1 LQTTNFLHSPLLNNH
16 RNNLM
21 KINIRSLW
29 LPLLFACA
37 ISVGGCGGKGGS
49 GTSAAAVNPNSTAP
63 KGSAD
68 ITSSILAN
76 ANVTLNG
83 DAVIN
88 LPAGTTTYTGIIS
101 GKGTLTLSAVG
112 GTTNPGTLII
122 TQAST
127 FTLPDAQ
134 QVELITKTNYPGAGY
149 ALTITG
155 SNPPV
160 LTIDPG
166 ATLQLGTNAT
176 TDISPNIIATSDS
189 RNAAALVNGEVNLDN
204 IRNNG
209 QIVLNNLQFVL
220 LGEISGSGSIV
231 QAVGAWGGH
240 SMRGVNSMTGAVSLS
255 AGHDFGSNHVAASM
269 PNAKAVL
276 NEGSWLVWSPPGSTV
291 TVPHNIYEAAFGN
304 DINFHA
310 IGNSTIVMTGVYS
323 HTDNSPHNSPNLV
336 NPGLSDPNLNFAK
349 AIYRNG
355 VGNSNGNDGSYRGVN
370 IEAGAGTVQWGDGT
384 HANFFLPSGPSPA
397 APYPTLGTSTAV
409 GNKNAYINLRGS
421 TLTFNY
427 NAPVTLN
434 IGITGGGGGPYRG
447 GEAGWGNVT
456 IMPTAGNDVTFAQP
470 QNYNGITTIGANA
483 KLRLGAGAPVPY
495 NAITVRTTGNT
506 TALLGSYNGD
516 SSLLTAESVGGALTD
531 AIVNNGTLIVQN
543 TVTPITLS
551 HISGTGSLVQAGAAT
566 TTLLTN
572 SYTGSTTINAGAV
585 TAGNASAFGNG
596 SVTNNAG
603 LGLAAGQ
610 YEITLG
616 GNFLQSA
623 TGTLTLPVAGIVKSV
638 SHGHI
643 TTTGSATLGGT
654 LTLNFTGGPYTAG
667 QQLVLIDATG
677 GISGAFSSI
686 VTTGWATG
694 ASGAIVGTTFVV
706 TLL

>member
-1 LQTTNFLHSPLLNNH
+1 
-16 RNNLM
+16 M
-21 KINIRSLW
+21 KKNILSLW
-29 LPLLFACA
+29 LPLLIACA
-37 ISVGGCGGKGGS
+37 ASVGGCGGGSGGGGS
-49 GTSAAAVNPNSTAP
+49 GSSAATVNPNSTAP
-63 KGSAD
+63 RSSTD

-112 GTTNPGTLII
+112 GTINPGTLII
-122 TQAST
+122 TKAST

-134 QVELITKTNYPGAGY
+134 QVELVTKTNYPGAGY
-149 ALTITG
+149 ALTISG

-166 ATLQLGTNAT
+166 ATLQFGTNTAT
-176 TDISPNIIATSDS
+176 DVSPNIIATSDS
-189 RNAAALVNGEVNLDN
+189 KNPATLVNGEVNLDN

-209 QIVLNNLQFVL
+209 QIILNNQQFVL

-269 PNAKAVL
+269 PNSKGVL

-291 TVPHNIYEAAFGN
+291 TVPHNIYEAAYGN

-310 IGNSTIVMTGVYS
+310 IGNSTIVMSGVYS
-323 HTDNSPHNSPNLV
+323 HTDNSPHNIPNLV
-336 NPGLSDPNLNFAK
+336 NPGLSDPNLNYAK

-355 VGNSNGNDGSYRGVN
+355 VNNGNDASYRGVN
-370 IEAGAGTVQWGDGT
+370 IESGAGTVQWGDGT
-384 HANFFLPSGPSPA
+384 HANFFLPSAPSPA
-397 APYPTLGTSTAV
+397 EPYPVLGA
-409 GNKNAYINLRGS
+409 KNAYINLRGS
-421 TLTFNY
+421 TLAFNY
-427 NAPVTLN
+427 NGPVTLN
-434 IGITGGGGGPYRG
+434 IGITGGGGGPHRLG
-447 GEAGWGNVT
+447 DIGWGNVT
-456 IMPTAGNDVTFAQP
+456 IMPTVGNDVTFAQP

-483 KLRLGAGAPVPY
+483 KLRLGAGTTVPL
-495 NAITVRTTGNT
+495 NDITVRTTGNT
-506 TALLGSYNGD
+506 TWQRGTYNGD
-516 SSLLTAESVGGALTD
+516 SSLLTAESIGGALTD
-531 AIVNNGTLIVQN
+531 TIVNNGTLIVQN

-551 HISGTGSLVQAGAAT
+551 HISGTGSFVQAGAAT
-566 TTLLTN
+566 TTLQSN

-585 TAGNASAFGNG
+585 TVGNASAFGSGN
-596 SVTNNAG
+596 VTNKAG
-603 LGLAAGQ
+603 LGFATGQ
-610 YEITLG
+610 YEVTLG
-616 GNFLQSA
+616 GNFQQTA

-643 TTTGSATLGGT
+643 TTPGSATLGGT

-667 QQLVLIDATG
+667 QQFVLIDAAG
-677 GISGAFSSI
+677 GISGTFSSI
-686 VTTGWATG
+686 VTTGG
-694 ASGAIVGTTFVV
+694 INVASSAIVGTTFVV
-706 TLL
+706 TLP

>member
-1 LQTTNFLHSPLLNNH
+1 
-16 RNNLM
+16 M
-21 KINIRSLW
+21 KINIQSLS
-29 LPLLFACA
+29 LGLVIACA
-37 ISVGGCGGKGGS
+37 LFLCGCSGGGGS
-49 GTSAAAVNPNSTAP
+49 GSGSAATTVNPNSTAP

-68 ITSSILAN
+68 ITSAILAN

-101 GKGTLTLSAVG
+101 GKGSLTLSAVG

-134 QVELITKTNYPGAGY
+134 QVELVTKTTYPGAGY

-155 SNPPV
+155 TNPPV

-166 ATLQLGTNAT
+166 ATLQIGTNTAA
-176 TDISPNIIATSDS
+176 DVNPDIIATSDS
-189 RNAAALVNGEVNLDN
+189 KNAASLVNGEVNLDN
-204 IRNNG
+204 ILNNG
-209 QIVLNNLQFVL
+209 KIVVNNSQFVL
-220 LGEISGSGSIV
+220 FGMVSGSGSIV

-240 SMRGVNSMTGAVSLS
+240 SMRGVNPMTGVVSLS

-269 PNAKAVL
+269 PNSKGVL
-276 NEGSWLVWSPPGSTV
+276 NEGSWLVWSPPNSTV
-291 TVPHNIYEAAFGN
+291 TVPHNIYEACYGN

-310 IGNSTIVMTGVYS
+310 IGNSTIVMAGVYS
-323 HTDNSPHNSPNLV
+323 HTDNSPHDNPNLV

-370 IEAGAGTVQWGDGT
+370 IESGAGTVQWGDGT

-397 APYPTLGTSTAV
+397 VPSPTLGTNTSV

-421 TLTFNY
+421 TLAFNY

-434 IGITGGGGGPYRG
+434 IGITGGGGGPHRG
-447 GEAGWGNVT
+447 GETGWGNVT
-456 IMPTAGNDVTFAQP
+456 IMPTVGNDVTFAQP

-483 KLRLGAGAPVPY
+483 KLRLGAGAPVSY

-506 TALLGSYNGD
+506 TALLGSYSGD

-543 TVTPITLS
+543 TTTPITLS
-551 HISGTGSLVQAGAAT
+551 HISGAGSFIQAGAAT

-572 SYTGSTTINAGAV
+572 SYTGSATINAGAV
-585 TAGNASAFGNG
+585 TAGNASAFGGG

-616 GNFLQSA
+616 GNFRQSA
-623 TGTLTLPVAGIVKSV
+623 TGMLTLPVAGIVKSV

-643 TTTGSATLGGT
+643 TTTGTATLGGT
-654 LTLNFTGGPYTAG
+654 LTLNFTGTYTAG
-667 QQLVLIDATG
+667 QQLVLIDAAG
-677 GISGAFSSI
+677 GVSGTFSSI

-694 ASGAIVGTTFVV
+694 ASGAVVGTTFVV

>member
-1 LQTTNFLHSPLLNNH
+1 
-16 RNNLM
+16 M
-21 KINIRSLW
+21 KINIPSPW
-29 LPLLFACA
+29 LALVIACA
-37 ISVGGCGGKGGS
+37 LSLCGCGGGGGS
-49 GTSAAAVNPNSTAP
+49 GSGSTATHVNPNSTAP
-63 KGSAD
+63 KGSTD
-68 ITSSILAN
+68 ITAAILAN

-83 DAVIN
+83 DSVIN

-112 GTTNPGTLII
+112 GTSTPDTLII

-134 QVELITKTNYPGAGY
+134 QVELVTKTSDPGAGY
-149 ALTITG
+149 SLTITG
-155 SNPPV
+155 TNPPV

-166 ATLQLGTNAT
+166 ATLQLGTNTAA
-176 TDISPNIIATSDS
+176 DVSPNIIATSDS
-189 RNAAALVNGEVNLDN
+189 KNPAALVNGEVNLDN

-209 QIVLNNLQFVL
+209 QIILNNNQFVL

-240 SMRGVNSMTGAVSLS
+240 SMRGVNPMTSIVSLS
-255 AGHDFGSNHVAASM
+255 AGHDFGSNHVAATM

-310 IGNSTIVMTGVYS
+310 IGNSTIVMSGVYS
-323 HTDNSPHNSPNLV
+323 HTDNSPHNIPNLT
-336 NPGLSDPNLNFAK
+336 NPGLSDPNLNYAK

-355 VGNSNGNDGSYRGVN
+355 MNNGNDGSYRGVN
-370 IEAGAGTVQWGDGT
+370 IESGAGTVQWGDGT

-421 TLTFNY
+421 TLAFNY

-456 IMPTAGNDVTFAQP
+456 IMPTVGNDVTFAQP
-470 QNYNGITTIGANA
+470 QNYNGTTTIGSNA
-483 KLRLGAGAPVPY
+483 KLRLGAGASVPY

-506 TALLGSYNGD
+506 AALLGSYNGD

-551 HISGTGSLVQAGAAT
+551 HISGSGSLVQAGAAT
-566 TTLLTN
+566 TTLLSN
-572 SYTGSTTINAGAV
+572 SHTGSTTINAGAITV
-585 TAGNASAFGNG
+585 GNVSAFGSG
-596 SVTNNAG
+596 TVSNNAG
-603 LGLAAGQ
+603 VGLATGQ

-623 TGTLTLPVAGIVKSV
+623 TGSLTLPVNGVTKGV
-638 SHGHI
+638 NHGHI
-643 TTTGSATLGGT
+643 TAAGAVTLGGT
-654 LTLNFTGGPYTAG
+654 LTLNFTGTYTAG
-667 QQLVLIDATG
+667 QQFVLIDATG
-677 GISGAFSSI
+677 GVSGTFGSI

-694 ASGAIVGTTFVV
+694 ASGAVVGTTFVV